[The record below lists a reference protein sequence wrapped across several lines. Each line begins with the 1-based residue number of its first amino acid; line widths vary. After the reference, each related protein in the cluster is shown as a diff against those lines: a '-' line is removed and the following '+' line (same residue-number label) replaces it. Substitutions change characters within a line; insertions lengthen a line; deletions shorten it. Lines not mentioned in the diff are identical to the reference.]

1 MNLAALPVSSR
12 ALFGA
17 AILCG
22 LAALFVFVEPGPR
35 GEHAPRA
42 GGSRDVATSGVRL
55 GLTAIDAAPGEVRTS
70 LSRATEELLARA
82 FRLTLPGDDAVT
94 LVPAKVGFSV
104 DRARLDAVA
113 TELERPTSVL
123 KESLL
128 ARESSLEA
136 PIALRASDLEARLAE
151 VKNAVDRKA
160 KSARIDTKSGRV
172 KQDVPGLELDVHRT
186 MEALLAALRSGA
198 STTAAV
204 VHEAPAPH
212 RAADLASVRF
222 DEVLGYFDTHYNSDA
237 KHEARSYNLKLAASR
252 LDGAVL
258 FPGETFDFN
267 EVVGPRTEAWGYKV
281 AHVIA
286 SGELVDG
293 VGGGTC
299 QIAGTLHGAA
309 FFAGLDILE
318 RHPHTRPSFYIK
330 MGLDAAVAY
339 PTLTLRLRNSFDFP
353 VVLVESVRGGLVR
366 AEVLGP
372 KRTQSVTFVRKIDE
386 ASRFDEREVLEP
398 RLPRGARI
406 VSQRGVPG
414 FKVTRFR
421 IVREG
426 PFAYRER
433 LSDLYPPTSQIVRVG
448 TGSEA
453 PDLGLHD
460 DEHPEYVADDYLSV
474 TPGPDIHTPNVAE
487 PERGGG
493 TTEVRVA
500 GRYGTKGWS
509 SRSGAFERRVKAVPA
524 PQHLAS
530 KKGGSAR
537 GTKSGKESR

>member
-1 MNLAALPVSSR
+1 MSFASLPSSSR

-17 AILCG
+17 A
-22 LAALFVFVEPGPR
+22 LACAVAAPIVSIMPR
-35 GEHAPRA
+35 VRGDH
-42 GGSRDVATSGVRL
+42 ATSARRAEASVPGAVKL
-55 GLTAIDAAPGEVRTS
+55 GDANVALAKGEAKASLGGITEAI
-70 LSRATEELLARA
+70 LAKP
-82 FRLTLPGDDAVT
+82 FRLVLPGDASVSLAPAQLGFAVDT
-94 LVPAKVGFSV
+94 Q
-104 DRARLDAVA
+104 RLDALA
-113 TELERPTSVL
+113 AELEDP
-123 KESLL
+123 
-128 ARESSLEA
+128 SS
-136 PIALRASDLEARLAE
+136 ALRASLVASGASLETPISLRPGELEARLTE
-151 VKNAVDRKA
+151 VKNGVDRKP
-160 KSARIDTKSGRV
+160 KSARIDTKNGRI
-172 KQDVPGLELDVHRT
+172 KADVVGFEFDAYRT
-186 MEALLAALRSGA
+186 MEAMLAALRAGE
-198 STTAAV
+198 STATAV
-204 VHEAPAPH
+204 VREAPALH
-212 RAADLASVRF
+212 RAEDLASVRF

-252 LDGAVL
+252 FDGTVL
-258 FPGETFDFN
+258 FPGESFDFN

-281 AHVIA
+281 APVIA

-299 QIAGTLHGAA
+299 QVAGTLHGAA
-309 FFAGLDILE
+309 FFAGLDVLE
-318 RHPHTRPSFYIK
+318 RHPHTRPSYYIK

-339 PTLTLRLRNSFDFP
+339 PTLTLRLRNPFEFP
-353 VVLVESVRGGLVR
+353 VVLVESVRGGVVR
-366 AEVLGP
+366 AEILGP

-386 ASRFDEREVLEP
+386 ASRFDERETPEP
-398 RLPRGARI
+398 RLQRGTRI

-448 TGSEA
+448 TGGEA
-453 PDLGLHD
+453 ADPGLHD

-474 TPGPDIHTPNVAE
+474 TQGPDIRTPNVTE

-509 SRSGAFERRVKAVPA
+509 TKSGAFERRRKAAPVAEPPA
-524 PQHLAS
+524 A
-530 KKGGSAR
+530 KKSGSQR
-537 GTKSGKESR
+537 GTKVGKGSR

>member
-1 MNLAALPVSSR
+1 MNLAALPPSSR

-17 AILCG
+17 A
-22 LAALFVFVEPGPR
+22 LACAVLAPLAYL
-35 GEHAPRA
+35 APRA
-42 GGSRDVATSGVRL
+42 RLEGSSRAAREGEARTGAVRL
-55 GLTAIDAAPGEVRTS
+55 GSERLEVTGGQT
-70 LSRATEELLARA
+70 RASIARVTGELLLRP
-82 FRLTLPGDDAVT
+82 FRLALPGHDAIT
-94 LVPAKVGFSV
+94 LVPAQLGFST
-104 DRARLDAVA
+104 DASRLEAIA
-113 TELERPTSVL
+113 AELEGPASALRTSL
-123 KESLL
+123 EASG
-128 ARESSLEA
+128 SSLEA
-136 PIALRASDLEARLAE
+136 PIALRSLDLEARLAE
-151 VKNAVDRKA
+151 VKNGVDRKP
-160 KSARIDTKSGRV
+160 KSARIDTKNGRV
-172 KQDVPGLELDVHRT
+172 KPDLAGLELDVYRT
-186 MEALLAALRSGA
+186 MEAMLAALRAGESSAG
-198 STTAAV
+198 AV
-204 VHEAPAPH
+204 VHEAPALH
-212 RAADLASVRF
+212 RAEDLATVRF

-252 LDGAVL
+252 FDGTVL
-258 FPGETFDFN
+258 FPGEAFDFN

-281 AHVIA
+281 APVIS

-299 QIAGTLHGAA
+299 QVAGTLHGAA

-339 PTLTLRLRNSFDFP
+339 PTLTLRLRNPFEFP

-366 AEVLGP
+366 AEILGP
-372 KRTQSVTFVRKIDE
+372 KRTQSVSFVRKIDE
-386 ASRFDEREVLEP
+386 ASRFDEREVPEP
-398 RLPRGARI
+398 RLSRGARI

-426 PFAYRER
+426 AFAYRER
-433 LSDLYPPTSQIVRVG
+433 LSDLYPPTNQIVRVG
-448 TGSEA
+448 TGGEA
-453 PDLGLHD
+453 PDPALHD

-474 TPGPDIHTPNVAE
+474 TQGPDIRTPNVSE

-509 SRSGAFERRVKAVPA
+509 SKSGAFDRHRKAA
-524 PQHLAS
+524 PVAEPTAG
-530 KKGGSAR
+530 KKGGSTR
-537 GTKSGKESR
+537 STKSGKGSR